1 MKAKAGRIIGII
13 LGSVLL
19 LMLGVMLAA
28 EIPAVQ
34 TFMAKK
40 AAEKLNEYV
49 NGKVTVGSVKLKPFD
64 AIVLHDVTI
73 IDTNPYDDPEIEG
86 YHPIDTFARVGT
98 LAAHFSLKGLFRKEG
113 LHFRKVTLDDSM
125 LDLVI
130 EQREAFSP
138 YGNDRGTTLNLQRI
152 FKLVKKDKKKEQ
164 GDVFDIGRV
173 KIRNFNYRMDNP
185 KSVYKRVWMGK
196 DTTDLK
202 RRVNGEM
209 FEGLDWDDMD
219 IMVNID
225 ARNLSM
231 SKGYMRGTVD
241 HLDAVDK
248 SGLQLRHLCAN
259 TVVGGGK
266 TEITNLHIV
275 DDYSDV
281 RLDYL
286 NLIGTPID
294 YREFVDRVRIQ
305 GSIQPGS
312 VLDFHNTLAYFAPAM
327 RGRQVKAELSGI
339 VDGTVSDLGL
349 DGVTFRDQASG
360 TGGTVTGRITGLA
373 HKDMRINSSV
383 RNFRTTTKGLG
394 EFIREFSPKSKV
406 DLSKYLKGQTITL
419 DADLK
424 GTLKELDVKGTA
436 KTGIGNASV
445 DAVVHNI
452 EGDDPVRIIGTLA
465 ANNLDVGAA
474 AGIKAVGPVTARAKV
489 DAKLGKNPDIDIQS
503 LDIDRLSALGYNY
516 SDIHAKGVYTGKS
529 FDGRIVSNDPNLNL
543 LFQGKF
549 NISPKTENAA
559 YQFYA
564 DIGYANLQALNLYKK
579 SNSRISLRTSADFIR
594 VSKGDLIGDVTIAD
608 IILEDEDG
616 VHEVGDVSIQSHSN
630 DKVSR
635 MKLSSAFAEGT
646 FVGSNSIGEF
656 VKDLKK
662 ATVSKELPALTPGN
676 EKAEKYD
683 GGEYDIDFIFH
694 DSTELLSFFSEGA
707 YVESGSRV
715 NLSLSK
721 IGILNGKIKSGRI
734 AYDNKYLKDLTAKVS
749 NAGDVINAEVEG
761 SELKI
766 GGITMKSPILAAFV
780 NDDHVGLS
788 VGFDN
793 ETEAANKADL
803 FVEADFSRDER
814 DSLVIQ
820 GAVLPSNLYYEGT
833 GWGISSDPIT
843 VKGHDIDLN
852 NLVARSD
859 EQTIIVDGGLS
870 RSRQDTLNVALDH
883 FDISVLN
890 SLIKQDMNIQGLASG
905 NALLISPTKPNIG
918 ILAGIAVDSTYVAGE
933 RLGRLNL
940 RSEWN
945 KFNETFD
952 LTLNNNAGGRRNIDA
967 TGFIQPS
974 TKEIGAGITLTDFDL
989 TIAEPFLKGVFS
1001 NMDGKL
1007 GGYIG
1012 VDGTLDKIN
1021 IESKGTQ
1028 LKEGKLTLDYTRV
1041 PYFAEGPF
1049 SVTENGLDLTGISLK
1064 DRYQGSGTVKGGLL
1078 MNRLKDPKLDVD
1090 IGFKDMEC
1098 LATGADKE
1106 KEGFY
1111 GNIFATGGIK
1121 ITGPLDDILLDI
1133 DATTAR
1139 KGALHIPLSNGSS
1152 ARTSDLLTFYELPEE
1167 EVFDPYDLL
1176 VERTTS
1182 RKKKK
1187 ANIEVRLRANAT
1199 PSTSAIIEVDRTGGT
1214 VLTTSG
1220 RGIIEVHTNAKEKL
1234 FSLSGSYG
1242 INSGTFKLNVLGM
1255 INREFTISDGSAVR
1269 FNGPVMD
1276 TDLDINAVYTT
1287 KASLSTLLA
1296 DTTSV
1301 ATRRTVNCG
1310 IGITDKLSNP
1320 KVSFSIDIPD
1330 LDPLTASQVDA
1341 ALNTQDKI
1349 EKQLIYL
1356 LISNSF
1362 MPDES
1367 SGVNVKGT
1375 NILFSNVSSIM
1386 SNQINNI
1393 FQKLGIPLDLG
1404 LNYQANDR
1412 GNDIFD
1418 VAVST
1423 QLFNNMV
1430 VVNGTIGN
1438 RQYSTSNGS
1447 SVAGNIEIEVKL
1459 NRQGTVRVTV
1469 FSHSADNYT
1478 SYLDNTQRNGVGIA
1492 YQKEFNTFRQFF
1504 QEMFMSKKKRQALAQ
1519 QPKQPVEQVSVS
1531 IDEKGKV
1538 IKE

>member
-1 MKAKAGRIIGII
+1 MKVKAGRILGIVF
-13 LGSVLL
+13 GSLLL

-34 TFMAKK
+34 TFMAKN
-40 AAEKLNEYV
+40 AAEKLEQYI
-49 NGKVTVGSVKLKPFD
+49 NGDVSIGSVKLKPFD
-64 AIVLHDVTI
+64 AVVLHDITI
-73 IDTNPYDDPEIEG
+73 IDTEPYDDPEIVG
-86 YHPIDTFARVGT
+86 YHPVDTFARIGT
-98 LAAHFSLKGLFRKEG
+98 LTAHFSLKGLFKKEG

-130 EQREAFSP
+130 EQRDAFSP

-152 FKLVKKDKKKEQ
+152 FKLVKKDKKKEP
-164 GDVFDIGRV
+164 GDIFDIGRV

-202 RRVNGEM
+202 RRVDGEL

-225 ARNLSM
+225 ARNLSL
-231 SKGYMRGTVD
+231 SKGYMSGIVD

-248 SGLQLRHLCAN
+248 SGFNLKHLSAS

-266 TEITNLHIV
+266 TEITDLHIV

-281 RLDYL
+281 KLDYL

-327 RGRQVKAELSGI
+327 RGRHVKAEVSGV
-339 VDGTVSDLGL
+339 VDGPVSDLTL
-349 DGVTFRDQASG
+349 DGVTFRDLNSG
-360 TGGTVTGRITGLA
+360 TGGTFSGKLSGLTD
-373 HKDMRINSSV
+373 KDMRINTSI
-383 RNFRTTTKGLG
+383 RNFKTTTKGLG
-394 EFIREFSPKSKV
+394 EFIREFAPKANV

-419 DADLK
+419 DADLN
-424 GTLKELDVKGTA
+424 GTLKDLAVNGTA
-436 KTGIGNASV
+436 RTAVGSASV
-445 DAVVHNI
+445 DGAVKNLS
-452 EGDDPVRIIGTLA
+452 GDDPVRIIGTLSTS
-465 ANNLDVGAA
+465 NLDVGAV

-489 DAKLGKNPDIDIQS
+489 DAKLGKNPDIEIQS
-503 LDIDRLSALGYNY
+503 LDIDRLSALGYDY

-549 NISPKTENAA
+549 NTSPKTENAA

-564 DIGYANLQALNLYKK
+564 DVGYANLQALNLYNK
-579 SNSRISLRTSADFIR
+579 SQSRVSLRTSADFIR
-594 VSKGDLIGDVTIAD
+594 VSRGDLIGDVTLAD

-635 MKLSSAFAEGT
+635 MKLSSDFAEGT
-646 FVGSNSIGEF
+646 FVGSKSIGDF

-662 ATVSKELPALTPGN
+662 VTISKELPSVTP
-676 EKAEKYD
+676 EKEVHKDYD
-683 GGEYDIDFIFH
+683 GGRYDLEFIFH
-694 DSTELLSFFSEGA
+694 DSTELLSFFSDGA
-707 YVESGSRV
+707 YVEDGSKV
-715 NLSLSK
+715 NISLSK
-721 IGILNGKIKSGRI
+721 EGILNGKIVSGRV
-734 AYDNKYLKDLTAKVS
+734 AYDNKYLKDLSAKVS
-749 NAGDVINAEVEG
+749 NAGDVINAEVDG

-766 GGITMKSPILAAFV
+766 GSITMKNPLLAAFV

-793 ETEAANKADL
+793 ETEAENKADL

-814 DSLVIQ
+814 DSLLIK
-820 GAVLPSNLYYEGT
+820 GSVLPSNLYYEGT

-843 VKGHDIDLN
+843 IKGHDIDLN

-870 RSRQDTLNVALDH
+870 RGKADTLSVSLDH
-883 FDISVLN
+883 FDVSVLN
-890 SLIKQDMNIQGLASG
+890 SLIKQELNIQGLASG
-905 NALLISPTKPNIG
+905 EALLISPSKPKIG
-918 ILAGIAVDSTYVAGE
+918 VLAAIAVDSTYVAGE
-933 RLGRLNL
+933 RLGTLNIG
-940 RSEWN
+940 SEWN
-945 KFNETFD
+945 KFNETYD
-952 LTLNNNAGGRRNIDA
+952 LTLNNNANGRRNIDA

-974 TKEIGAGITLTDFDL
+974 TKQIGAGIALSDFDL
-989 TIAEPFLKGVFS
+989 TIAGPFLKGVFS

-1021 IESKGTQ
+1021 IASKGTN
-1028 LKEGKLTLDYTRV
+1028 LKDGKLTLDYTKV

-1049 SVTENGLDLTGISLK
+1049 SLTENALDLTGINLK
-1064 DRYQGSGTVKGGLL
+1064 DRYQGTGKVSGGLM
-1078 MNRLKDPKLDVD
+1078 MNRLKDPNLKID
-1090 IGFKDMEC
+1090 IDFRDMEC
-1098 LATGADKE
+1098 LATGAEKE

-1111 GNIFATGGIK
+1111 GNIFATGDIN

-1139 KGALHIPLSNGSS
+1139 KGAFHIPLSNGSS

-1167 EVFDPYDLL
+1167 EVLDPYDLL

-1187 ANIEVRLRANAT
+1187 ANIEVKLRANAT

-1214 VLTTSG
+1214 VLTTYG
-1220 RGIIEVHTNAKEKL
+1220 HGVIEMHSNSKEKL
-1234 FSLSGSYG
+1234 FSLGGSYG

-1255 INREFTISDGSAVR
+1255 INREFTISDGSTVR
-1269 FNGPVMD
+1269 FNGPVME

-1287 KASLSTLLA
+1287 KTSLSTLLA

-1310 IGITDKLSNP
+1310 INITEKLSNP
-1320 KVSFSIDIPD
+1320 KISFSIDIPD
-1330 LDPLTASQVDA
+1330 LDPMTASQVDA

-1356 LISNSF
+1356 LISNNF

-1367 SGVNVKGT
+1367 SGVSIKGK

-1404 LNYQANDR
+1404 LNYQSNDR

-1504 QEMFMSKKKRQALAQ
+1504 QEMFMSKKKRQALAME
-1519 QPKQPVEQVSVS
+1519 PRTPVEQVSVS